1 MPGKK
6 FKAAVAQIDRTKRYP
21 LDEALNLL
29 GQVKYSKWD
38 ETVDVAVRL
47 GVDPKQGDQ
56 MVRGVTALPHGLGK
70 KVRVIVFAKGEKQKE
85 AREAGVDDVGAED
98 LIEKIE
104 KGWLD
109 FDKAIATP
117 DMMGLV
123 SRLGKILGPRGLMPN
138 PKLGTVTFEI
148 ARAIK
153 EVKAGQVE
161 YKVEKAGI
169 VHAPVGKI
177 SFGPEKLKGNFLA
190 LMESILRA
198 KPSTS
203 KGTYLRSVALS
214 TTMSPGIKL
223 DTAALQ
229 AIGGKS

>member
-6 FKAAVAQIDRTKRYP
+6 YKAALAKVDRVKRYQ
-21 LDEALNLL
+21 LDEALGLL
-29 GQVKYSKWD
+29 EQVKYSKWD
-38 ETVDVAVRL
+38 ETVDLSVRL

-56 MVRGVTALPHGLGK
+56 MVRGASALPHGLGK

-85 AREAGVDDVGAED
+85 AKEAGVEEVGAEE
-98 LIEKIE
+98 LIEKVE

-117 DMMGLV
+117 DVMGQV

-138 PKLGTVTFEI
+138 PKLGTVTFEVAKAVQLI
-148 ARAIK
+148 
-153 EVKAGQVE
+153 KAGQVE

-177 SFGPEKLKGNFLA
+177 SFGKDKLKENILT
-190 LMESILRA
+190 LMDSINRA

-203 KGTYLRSVALS
+203 KGTYLRSVTLS

-223 DTAALQ
+223 DTANLQ
-229 AIGGKS
+229 TRAAK